1 MESLINYFFRNW
13 LGKGGKWGGI
23 ILIYFSN
30 CSGKVE
36 SGMLYKLIILE
47 IAKIIYEVDRGKI

>member
-1 MESLINYFFRNW
+1 MESGKLNKLIFRNW

-23 ILIYFSN
+23 ILIYLSN

-36 SGMLYKLIILE
+36 RKNAL
-47 IAKIIYEVDRGKI
+47 